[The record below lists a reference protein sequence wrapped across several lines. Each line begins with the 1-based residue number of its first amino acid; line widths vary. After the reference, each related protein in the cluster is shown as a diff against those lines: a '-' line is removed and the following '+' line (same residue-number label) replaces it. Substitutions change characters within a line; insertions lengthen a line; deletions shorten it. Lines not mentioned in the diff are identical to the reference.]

1 MLSLTPAILASLLIT
16 VCFSFLNLCLVL
28 IINKVKNL
36 LRTVGLS
43 FSVPFFLCIFALFFP
58 SVIDPAEMLVYADM
72 SLIGII
78 FILVLF
84 HTRQRFYSCFALISV
99 LLLLFL
105 PASRYGHSLSSF
117 PFFAFWPL
125 AAVSLLTLTIF
136 GVLGKSH
143 GTVNQKLVF
152 GLVLLG
158 AGQICQL
165 IPFPP
170 AVLLGVTIKFLGFL
184 SLSLFITGKI
194 EKALTAKLSEAESK
208 LADLDRIVNME
219 VRKKIIPLEQHNEH
233 LQNMVMIDTLTGAFN
248 KKFILNTLEKMIE
261 VSDNK
266 EFAVL
271 MFDLDNFKHFNDTRG
286 HMAGD
291 AVLKKIAVIAQTSI
305 RVLDSL
311 GRYGGDEFVIILPGI
326 TLSEAMFVAERFRK
340 KVEDANLD
348 LSVSIG
354 IASYPEDGK
363 TPEELL
369 AAADAGLYSSKKQG
383 KNTISHY
390 KDNIKI

>member
-1 MLSLTPAILASLLIT
+1 MLSLTPAIQASLLIT
-16 VCFSFLNLCLVL
+16 VCFSFFNLCLVL
-28 IINKVKNL
+28 VINKVNNL
-36 LRTVGLS
+36 LRAVGLS
-43 FSVPFFLCIFALFFP
+43 FSVPLFLCLFVLFFP

-84 HTRQRFYSCFALISV
+84 KTRQRFYSFFALITV
-99 LLLLFL
+99 ILLLFL
-105 PASRYGHSLSSF
+105 PASRYGDVLSSF
-117 PFFAFWPL
+117 PFFVYWPL
-125 AAVSLLTLTIF
+125 AAVFLLTLTIF
-136 GVLGKSH
+136 GVLGKSP
-143 GTVNQKLVF
+143 GKINQKLVF
-152 GLVLLG
+152 GLALLG

-165 IPFPP
+165 IPYLP
-170 AVLLGVTIKFLGFL
+170 AVFLGIIVKFLGFL
-184 SLSLFITGKI
+184 FLSLFIVGAI
-194 EKALTAKLSEAESK
+194 EKDLTAKLSEAESK
-208 LADLDRIVNME
+208 LADLDRIINME
-219 VRKKIIPLEQHNEH
+219 VRKKIIPLEQHNER

-248 KKFILNTLEKMIE
+248 KKFIVNTLEKMIE
-261 VSDNK
+261 VSGNK
-266 EFAVL
+266 GFAVL

-291 AVLKKIAVIAQTSI
+291 AVLKKVAAIAQASI
-305 RVLDSL
+305 RVLDNL

-340 KVEDANLD
+340 RVEDADLD

-369 AAADAGLYSSKKQG
+369 AAADAGLYISKKQG

-390 KDNIKI
+390 RDNIQI